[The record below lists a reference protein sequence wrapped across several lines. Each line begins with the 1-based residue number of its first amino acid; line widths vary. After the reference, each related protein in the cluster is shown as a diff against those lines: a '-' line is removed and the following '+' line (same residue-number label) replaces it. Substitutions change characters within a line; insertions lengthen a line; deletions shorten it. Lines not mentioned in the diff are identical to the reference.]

1 MRKKHPWAGYGG
13 IFSHLPKFSVFLSC
27 VSEKITVR
35 DSAVKI
41 LNEINPTLYPSWGNQ
56 FYISSVI
63 TLNFNP
69 RLDVPQIESNP

>member
-1 MRKKHPWAGYGG
+1 MYFYPVYQK
-13 IFSHLPKFSVFLSC
+13 
-27 VSEKITVR
+27 KITVR

-41 LNEINPTLYPSWGNQ
+41 LNEIHPTLYPSWGNP